1 MIFGPVWKIGYTTK
15 YVVLIRKMMITYQF
29 QGYPIFRQIHL
40 VKDLFLVD
48 LGGNSLISTSYTKN
62 YAAPVKNLPSSLI
75 IPSFLAIDLKCLVPQ
90 NVQSQFFWPKSN
102 LFGGCFNINIPIHSQ
117 YISYILIT
125 LNIHHVTLA
134 TLNSSLQTTSGL
146 FVVDWLG

>member
-1 MIFGPVWKIGYTTK
+1 MRDIWAGLKNWVYHQICCFD
-15 YVVLIRKMMITYQF
+15 RENDDDYQF

-48 LGGNSLISTSYTKN
+48 LGGTSLISTSYTKN
-62 YAAPVKNLPSSLI
+62 YAAPVKKKTAVI
-75 IPSFLAIDLKCLVPQ
+75 INNSISFLAIDLKCLVPQ
-90 NVQSQFFWPKSN
+90 NVQPQFFWPKSN

-125 LNIHHVTLA
+125 LNIHYVTLA
-134 TLNSSLQTTSGL
+134 TLKFVSS
-146 FVVDWLG
+146 DHI

>member
-1 MIFGPVWKIGYTTK
+1 
-15 YVVLIRKMMITYQF
+15 MITYQF